1 MSRRQIKT
9 IEPAEKLYSA
19 QEIAERFGVKS
30 QTVLEWYHAGV
41 IPARV
46 AYGRTYRF
54 ELAEVTNALAEHA
67 AERQIERDVMAD
79 RHAGKA
85 LVI

>member
-1 MSRRQIKT
+1 MSRRQQKS
-9 IEPAEKLYSA
+9 IEPAEKLYST
-19 QEIAERFGVKS
+19 QEIAERFGVKG

-54 ELAEVTNALAEHA
+54 ELAEVTTALAAHA
-67 AERQIERDVMAD
+67 ADRQITREIEAD
-79 RHAGKA
+79 RRAGKA
-85 LVI
+85 CVI